1 MIHLDLKRRV
11 FVRHFVAVG
20 LILAIASFGA
30 NWAFSRM
37 VLGQVDHELLDL
49 AIAETNLTT
58 ADLSHPLHIHE
69 RSPGT
74 GPPSLPRLDK
84 FIQIVDQ
91 DGRIVAHSAN
101 LGTARLPTSAP
112 LLAKVRAG
120 ERVGETLHEFADEPV
135 RLLSVPVQIGGH
147 DYAIQVATSLAD
159 ANASVRLARLLFLVV
174 SAGILGAV
182 VLTGAMLAQAVLR
195 PIDQIVRRA
204 RTIGESALAE
214 RLPHPGTRDEMGRL
228 VETLNDMLAR
238 IERSFNAQRRFTA
251 DASHELR
258 SPLSRLRAEL
268 EVALRRPR
276 AREEYED
283 ALRSCLSEVERL
295 SHLTGELLMLARLD
309 AGGPPAAPAP
319 VNLISILHEAAKR
332 LGPEAL
338 RRNVALAMDLP
349 PEVTVSVASGA
360 LSHVVT
366 NVLDNA
372 VKFSPFGSEVRV
384 SVAIE
389 GSAAVVVVSDA
400 GPGILAEEVPRVF
413 ERFYRGRR
421 PATWRRPAWV
431 SGWRFAGPSSR
442 AKAEESRWTVP
453 TAVARLSG
461 SGCRW
466 PPDPDTRWS
475 SDFFMCRPVV
485 SARRLRTSQRA
496 PNWRAPMGGILR
508 PRAVLWLMIAVVV
521 VGMAVVAGAEGPK
534 PTPAPPPPAT
544 EPTPPATSRRHP
556 RRSPRPPSSRRSLYR
571 DRHAARIVIG
581 DD

>member
-1 MIHLDLKRRV
+1 VIQLDLKRRV

-37 VLGQVDHELLDL
+37 VLGQVDQELLDL
-49 AIAETNLTT
+49 AIAEANLTT

-112 LLAKVRAG
+112 LLEKVRAG
-120 ERVGETLHEFADEPV
+120 ERIGETLHGFADEPV
-135 RLLSVPVQIGGH
+135 RLLSIPAQIGGR
-147 DYAIQVATSLAD
+147 DYVIQVAASLAD
-159 ANASVRLARLLFLVV
+159 ANANVRLARLLFLIV

-204 RTIGESALAE
+204 RMIGESALAE

-228 VETLNDMLAR
+228 VETLNEMLAR
-238 IERSFNAQRRFTA
+238 IEQSFNAQRRFTA

-268 EVALRRPR
+268 ELTLRRPR
-276 AREEYED
+276 ERGEYED

-309 AGGPPAAPAP
+309 VSRPPEAP
-319 VNLISILHEAAKR
+319 VSVDLVSILHDAVKR

-338 RRNVALAMDLP
+338 RRNVALVMDAP
-349 PEVTVSVASGA
+349 TEVSVNVASTA
-360 LSHVVT
+360 LSHVVA

-372 VKFSPFGSEVRV
+372 VKFSPLGSEVRV

-389 GSAAVVVVSDA
+389 ERVAVVVVSDA

-413 ERFYRGRR
+413 ERFYRGSAARHMEA
-421 PATWRRPAWV
+421 PGVGLGLAIC
-431 SGWRFAGPSSR
+431 R
-442 AKAEESRWTVP
+442 ALVEGQGGRISVDSAH
-453 TAVARLSG
+453 G
-461 SGCRW
+461 SGATFRI
-466 PPDPDTRWS
+466 
-475 SDFFMCRPVV
+475 
-485 SARRLRTSQRA
+485 RL
-496 PNWRAPMGGILR
+496 PL
-508 PRAVLWLMIAVVV
+508 
-521 VGMAVVAGAEGPK
+521 
-534 PTPAPPPPAT
+534 
-544 EPTPPATSRRHP
+544 
-556 RRSPRPPSSRRSLYR
+556 
-571 DRHAARIVIG
+571 AA
-581 DD
+581 

>member
-1 MIHLDLKRRV
+1 VIQLDLKRRV

-37 VLGQVDHELLDL
+37 VRGQVDQELLDL
-49 AIAETNLTT
+49 AIAEANLTT

-69 RSPGT
+69 RSPDT

-91 DGRIVAHSAN
+91 DGRIIAHSAN
-101 LGTARLPTSAP
+101 LGTARLPTSAS
-112 LLAKVRAG
+112 LLQKLRAG
-120 ERVGETLHEFADEPV
+120 DRVGETLLNFADEPV
-135 RLLSVPVQIGGH
+135 RLLSVPVQIGGRE
-147 DYAIQVATSLAD
+147 YAIQVAASLAD
-159 ANASVRLARLLFLVV
+159 ANATVRLARLLFLVV

-204 RTIGESALAE
+204 RMIGESALAE

-228 VETLNDMLAR
+228 VETLNEMLAR
-238 IERSFNAQRRFTA
+238 IEQSFNAQRRFTA

-268 EVALRRPR
+268 ELTLRRPR
-276 AREEYED
+276 ERGEYED

-309 AGGPPAAPAP
+309 VSRPPEAP
-319 VNLISILHEAAKR
+319 VSVDLVSILHDAVKR

-338 RRNVALAMDLP
+338 RRNVALVMDVP
-349 PEVTVSVASGA
+349 TEVSVNVASTT
-360 LSHVVT
+360 LSHVVA

-372 VKFSPFGSEVRV
+372 VKFSPLGSEVRV

-389 GSAAVVVVSDA
+389 ESAAVVVVSDA

-413 ERFYRGRR
+413 ERFYRGSAARHMEA
-421 PATWRRPAWV
+421 PGVGLGLAIC
-431 SGWRFAGPSSR
+431 R
-442 AKAEESRWTVP
+442 ALVEGQGGRISVDSAH
-453 TAVARLSG
+453 G
-461 SGCRW
+461 SGA
-466 PPDPDTRWS
+466 T
-475 SDFFMCRPVV
+475 FKI
-485 SARRLRTSQRA
+485 RL
-496 PNWRAPMGGILR
+496 PL
-508 PRAVLWLMIAVVV
+508 
-521 VGMAVVAGAEGPK
+521 
-534 PTPAPPPPAT
+534 
-544 EPTPPATSRRHP
+544 
-556 RRSPRPPSSRRSLYR
+556 
-571 DRHAARIVIG
+571 AA
-581 DD
+581 